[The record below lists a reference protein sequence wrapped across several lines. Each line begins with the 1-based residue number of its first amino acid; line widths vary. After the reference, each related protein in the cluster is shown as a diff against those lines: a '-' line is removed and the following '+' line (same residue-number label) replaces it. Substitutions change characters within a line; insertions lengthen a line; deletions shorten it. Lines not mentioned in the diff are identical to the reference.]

1 MRQANFGEFGTD
13 SIAHWNWR
21 PEIQRC
27 FYLEPFWYFWQF
39 PFLFFTTGIFFFLL
53 IYIYVC
59 VFLMLTITSAFAS
72 LNYTQ
77 HLIFFT
83 CQNSLL
89 KKKKKS
95 TFNTIM
101 WAIAKRD
108 QFHSCRV
115 KYVIFVMCICICM

>member
-1 MRQANFGEFGTD
+1 M
-13 SIAHWNWR
+13 
-21 PEIQRC
+21 C
-27 FYLEPFWYFWQF
+27 
-39 PFLFFTTGIFFFLL
+39 
-53 IYIYVC
+53 VC
-59 VFLMLTITSAFAS
+59 VFFLMLSTTFAFAS

-89 KKKKKS
+89 KKKKKVS

-108 QFHSCRV
+108 QFHRDFTLVELNVSYLLRLLIKCLMITSLSHTSSRNFAHWHHCKCLLAKFMASHLV
-115 KYVIFVMCICICM
+115 KVLHVKHSGAYSN